1 MKGKLLLV
9 LMTKQEMVGP
19 LEMTESSSEVAWEV
33 SLWEKTG
40 HMAEEIA

>member
-1 MKGKLLLV
+1 MKGRLLLV
-9 LMTKQEMVGP
+9 LMTKQETVGP
-19 LEMTESSSEVAWEV
+19 LEMTQSSSEIAWEV